1 MHTNPTIALCGNPN
15 SGKTTLFNLLTGAK
29 QEVGNWPGVTVEKKS
44 GFVKLSKKVIKEYQ
58 NDGTLEELTGIR
70 VVDLPGTYSLDA
82 VDESI
87 ALDEKIARNYILSG
101 EADLIVNI
109 IDGSNIERNLYL
121 TTQLLEIGKPLII
134 VINKM
139 DVVKSNQL
147 LININN
153 LSEQT
158 GCPIFTIVASQIKSR
173 DQLIQF
179 VLNQFVPDPLKNK
192 VLKEEQQSRTLL
204 NFDSD
209 LDLDYQSILTILD
222 NRNLNHNGVSDNEKS
237 SVSKS
242 SNHWLAIKILEEH
255 QFPIEESIEVEIRKI
270 QSNIAEKH
278 GDEIDILVADA
289 RYKKILSWIDHSI
302 KKKGDVSRTTSSIID
317 QVVLNKYLGVPLFL
331 FTTYLMFMFT
341 IVFGGA
347 LIDVFDLTTQA
358 ILVDGGSAWLTS
370 LGFPVWLI
378 TLLAKGVGGGVQ
390 VVSTFIPIIGSLY
403 LFLAMLEDSG
413 YLARGAFVMDRFMQ
427 AIGLPGKSFIP
438 LMVGLGC
445 TVPAIYAT
453 RSLEY
458 EKDRI
463 MTVMMSPFISC
474 GARLP
479 VYILFAAI
487 FFPDNAQNLI
497 FALYLIGI
505 VIAILTGLLLKKT
518 LLAGENTPFVMELP
532 PYHIPRARNVLIKTW
547 EKLISFVLGAGKMIV
562 IVVVILSF
570 LNSLGSDLSFG
581 NENKEKSVLTNIGK
595 SLTPAFKPMGIKEE
609 NWPATV
615 GLFTGLFAKE
625 VVVAT
630 INSLYMSQVESEQQE
645 AVFDLKN
652 ELGIALQTVPDNFS
666 DIANSWLDPLGI
678 NVDVSDRQAIADD
691 QEINIGLFDVIK
703 NSFDGT
709 LGAFSYL
716 LFILLYAPC
725 VSAVGA
731 TFKETGTRWTIFS
744 VLWTTFLA
752 YSLSTI
758 AYQMGQ
764 FNIAPYTASAWIAFF
779 ITLHIINILYL
790 KYRGKKL
797 NSSIGREATVTC

>member
-1 MHTNPTIALCGNPN
+1 MHSNPIIALCGNPN

-44 GFVKLSKKVIKEYQ
+44 GLVKFSRKFIKE
-58 NDGTLEELTGIR
+58 NKDNHLLDEMTGIQ

-82 VDESI
+82 IDESI

-101 EADLIVNI
+101 EAKLIVNI

-147 LININN
+147 LIDINS

-158 GCPIFTIVASQIKSR
+158 SCPIFPIVASQSNSR
-173 DQLIQF
+173 EQLIQF
-179 VLNQFVPDPLKNK
+179 ILNQLNNKSMMEAQLNQPL
-192 VLKEEQQSRTLL
+192 LK
-204 NFDSD
+204 FDSE
-209 LDLDYQSILTILD
+209 LDTDYQSILTILA
-222 NRNLNHNGVSDNEKS
+222 NANSEVNEHSNSVQNSIEKNNH
-237 SVSKS
+237 
-242 SNHWLAIKILEEH
+242 HWLAIKLLEDH
-255 QFPIEESIEVEIRKI
+255 QYPIEKSIEDEINNI
-270 QSNIAEKH
+270 QRRIAEKY

-289 RYKKILSWIDHSI
+289 RYKKILSWIDKSI
-302 KKKGDVSRTTSSIID
+302 KKKGSVSRSISSKID

-331 FTTYLMFMFT
+331 FATYLMFMFT

-347 LIDVFDLTTQA
+347 LIDVFDLTMQA
-358 ILVDGGSAWLTS
+358 LLVDGGGIWLSS
-370 LGFPVWLI
+370 LGFPEWLI

-403 LFLAMLEDSG
+403 LFLAVLEDSG

-505 VIAILTGLLLKKT
+505 AIAILTGLLLKKT
-518 LLAGENTPFVMELP
+518 ILAGENTPFVMELP
-532 PYHIPRARNVLIKTW
+532 PYHIPRVRNVLIKTW
-547 EKLISFVLGAGKMIV
+547 EKLTSFVLGAGKMIV

-570 LNSLGSDLSFG
+570 LNSLGTDFSFG

-595 SLTPAFKPMGIKEE
+595 TLTPAFKPMGIKEE

-630 INSLYMSQVESEQQE
+630 INSLYMSQVEDEQE
-645 AVFDLKN
+645 AQLFNLKKK
-652 ELGIALQTVPDNFS
+652 LGIALQTVPDNFS
-666 DIANSWLDPLGI
+666 AIADAWSDPLGI
-678 NVDVSDRQAIADD
+678 NVDVSDKQAIAEEQD
-691 QEINIGLFDVIK
+691 INIGLFDVIK
-703 NSFDGT
+703 NSFDGP

-731 TFKETGTRWTIFS
+731 TFKETGARWTIFS

-758 AYQMGQ
+758 VYQFGQ
-764 FNIAPYTASAWIAFF
+764 LSIAPYSASAWIVFF
-779 ITLHIINILYL
+779 LTLHVINVFYL
-790 KYRGKKL
+790 KYRGKQL
-797 NSSIGREATVTC
+797 NSNLNSDAVVTC

>member
-1 MHTNPTIALCGNPN
+1 MPHNPIIALCGNPN

-29 QEVGNWPGVTVEKKS
+29 QDVGNWPGVTVEKKS
-44 GFVKLSKKVIKEYQ
+44 GFVKFTKGILKDNKNSHGL
-58 NDGTLEELTGIR
+58 DDLTGIE

-82 VDESI
+82 IDESI
-87 ALDEKIARNYILSG
+87 ALDEKIARNYIMSG
-101 EADLIVNI
+101 EADLIINI

-121 TTQLLEIGKPLII
+121 TTQLLEIGKPLVI

-147 LININN
+147 LINLEK
-153 LSEQT
+153 LSELT
-158 GCPIFTIVASQIKSR
+158 GCPIFPIVASQSKSR
-173 DQLIQF
+173 VELIQF
-179 VLNQFVPDPLKNK
+179 ILEQLNGEASSKKYLKRTA
-192 VLKEEQQSRTLL
+192 LK
-204 NFDSD
+204 FDAD
-209 LDLDYQSILTILD
+209 LDTEYQSILNILSAT
-222 NRNLNHNGVSDNEKS
+222 NAKKLKSPALSQKPASQNGDQ
-237 SVSKS
+237 S
-242 SNHWLAIKILEEH
+242 SNDWLAIKLLEDH
-255 QFPIEESIEVEIRKI
+255 LYPIDDSIKLKINEIQKRV
-270 QSNIAEKH
+270 AEKY
-278 GDEIDILVADA
+278 GDEIDIQIADA
-289 RYKKILSWIDHSI
+289 RYKNILLWIEQSI
-302 KKKGDVSRTTSSIID
+302 KKKGSVSRTLSSKID
-317 QVVLNKYLGVPLFL
+317 QIVLNKYLGIPFFL
-331 FTTYLMFMFT
+331 LVTYLMFMFT

-358 ILVDGGSAWLTS
+358 LLVDGGS
-370 LGFPVWLI
+370 VWLSSINIPEWGI
-378 TLLAKGVGGGVQ
+378 TILAKGVGGGIQ

-403 LFLAMLEDSG
+403 LFLSVLEDSG

-427 AIGLPGKSFIP
+427 TIGLPGKSFIP

-505 VIAILTGLLLKKT
+505 AIAILTGFLLKKT
-518 LLAGENTPFVMELP
+518 ILAGENTPFVMELP
-532 PYHIPRARNVLIKTW
+532 PYHIPRLRNVLTKTW
-547 EKLISFVLGAGKMIV
+547 EKLMSFVLGAGKMIV
-562 IVVVILSF
+562 VVVVILSF
-570 LNSLGSDLSFG
+570 LNSLGTDFSFG

-595 SLTPAFKPMGIKEE
+595 SITPAFKPLGIKEE

-630 INSLYMSQVESEQQE
+630 INSLYMSQVDVVDTKP
-645 AVFDLKN
+645 VFDLQK
-652 ELGIALQTVPDNFS
+652 ELAAAVQTVPDNFS
-666 DIANSWLDPLGI
+666 KIANAWIDPLGI
-678 NVDVSDRQAIADD
+678 NVDVSDRQAIADE
-691 QEINIGLFDVIK
+691 QKINIGLFDVIK

-731 TFKETGTRWTIFS
+731 IFKETGARWTIFS

-752 YSLSTI
+752 YSISTI
-758 AYQMGQ
+758 VYQFGQ
-764 FNIAPYTASAWIAFF
+764 FSNAPYSASAWIISFLA
-779 ITLHIINILYL
+779 LHIINIFYL

-797 NSSIGREATVTC
+797 NSSVDRGAVVTC